1 MEKSKRFW
9 VIAIV
14 CIATVLLYFILPID
28 AIPDIIAGIGWLD
41 DLVFGLLGLAGLLVN
56 VLWALGVLPAPGS
69 SGTNY
74 YDTENYAGYGEYREV

>member
-9 VIAIV
+9 VI
-14 CIATVLLYFILPID
+14 
-28 AIPDIIAGIGWLD
+28 
-41 DLVFGLLGLAGLLVN
+41 AGLLVN

-69 SGTNY
+69 SGTYY